1 MFSRWIGTSAFWV
14 SRFKRL
20 QIYDRIKKRVGKFG
34 ISGII
39 GKFGIFG
46 IKKA

>member
-1 MFSRWIGTSAFWV
+1 
-14 SRFKRL
+14 L

-39 GKFGIFG
+39 GKYGKYG
-46 IKKA
+46 IKKT